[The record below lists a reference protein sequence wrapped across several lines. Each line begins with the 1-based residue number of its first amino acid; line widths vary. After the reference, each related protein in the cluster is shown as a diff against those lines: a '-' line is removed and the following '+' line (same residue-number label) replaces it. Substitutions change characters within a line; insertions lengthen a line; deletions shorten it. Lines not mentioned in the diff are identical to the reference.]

1 VPRSSSH
8 GSPNALTLPS
18 QIVIVERAVGIDGTA
33 LHDPRLVQTK
43 DPGWF
48 LGFTIKMDSKV
59 PKSLLTRRKAVSAIA
74 TVFAGGHLLSRT
86 AAAPASA
93 SSGIKYEILEVG
105 PEKKFPSLT
114 FAGVFMNSVGRWN
127 NGYADPA
134 TIAKMGFRLIV
145 SPGPPGYYTNDSGS
159 HSRRWP
165 SLVGWPPYEGTL
177 LGPVIIEGEPGKA
190 SPVLDTDGS
199 GDGVLY
205 YQTGLFATGSFDAT
219 FRHLIFRGFRRRDG
233 IGNYAAV
240 RLGQPT
246 GKMLMQSNVLFED
259 CEISGCDNGIMGG
272 AVGQSLTLRRCY
284 FHDNGNESGRVHN
297 VYFSGGDVLTVED
310 TLSTKCTIG
319 HLLKSRAATTII
331 RNTRL
336 IGNNGT
342 ESACLDVPDA
352 GVLDIQGL
360 VCEKSPGTD
369 AGWIIHYSGENQ
381 DGANGVPFHNPSSI
395 RIRNL
400 TMVAPPRM
408 IRHLQWGGI
417 AGFANQSGAG
427 EAASGKGSHVITPDA
442 KDVRVFG
449 ISARAAGLPCSVL
462 DAKPALDLTS
472 PVR

>member
-1 VPRSSSH
+1 VS
-8 GSPNALTLPS
+8 
-18 QIVIVERAVGIDGTA
+18 
-33 LHDPRLVQTK
+33 
-43 DPGWF
+43 
-48 LGFTIKMDSKV
+48 
-59 PKSLLTRRKAVSAIA
+59 KSLLTRRRAVSTMIISM
-74 TVFAGGHLLSRT
+74 FGPKLLSG
-86 AAAPASA
+86 AHAAPPWAR
-93 SSGIKYEILEVG
+93 SSERYEVLEVG
-105 PEKKFPSLT
+105 PGKKFPSLT
-114 FAGVFMNSVGRWN
+114 LAGVFMNSIERWN

-134 TIAKMGFRLIV
+134 TIAKTGFRLII

-165 SLVGWPPYEGTL
+165 SLIGWPPYEGSL
-177 LGPVIIEGEPGKA
+177 LGPVIIEGEAGKPA
-190 SPVLDTDGS
+190 PVLDTDGS

-205 YQTGLFATGSFDAT
+205 YQTGLFATGSFNAT
-219 FRHLIFRGFRRRDG
+219 FRHLIFRGFRRNDN

-246 GKMLMQSNVLFED
+246 GKIPIQSNVLFED

-272 AVGQSLTLRRCY
+272 ALGQSLTLRRCY

-297 VYFSGGDVLTVED
+297 VYFSGGDVLTIED
-310 TLSTKCTIG
+310 TLSTRCVIG

-336 IGNNGT
+336 IGNSGT
-342 ESACLDVPDA
+342 ESACLDVPDG

-381 DGANGVPFHNPSSI
+381 DGANGIPFHNPSSI
-395 RIRNL
+395 KIRNL

-408 IRHLQWGGI
+408 VRHLQWGGI

-427 EAASGKGSHVITPDA
+427 EAASGKGAHLIKPDS

-449 ISARAAGLPCSVL
+449 LSANAAGLPCTIL
-462 DAKPALDLTS
+462 GTKPLLDLAS